1 LTPQPHLHPI
11 CCRSPGTRLAAQ
23 LADAQDALDNMNLL
37 DDIYTA
43 AGLPLRLPTHQ
54 YLAAAKAPLSA

>member
-1 LTPQPHLHPI
+1 
-11 CCRSPGTRLAAQ
+11 
-23 LADAQDALDNMNLL
+23 MNLL